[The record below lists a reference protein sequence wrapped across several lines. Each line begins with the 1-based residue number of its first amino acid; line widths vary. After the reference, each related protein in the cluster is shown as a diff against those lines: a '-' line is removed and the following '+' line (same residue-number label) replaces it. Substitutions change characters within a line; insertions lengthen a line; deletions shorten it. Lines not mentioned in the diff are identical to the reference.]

1 MMSDCQSNMQY
12 IPYKEIVKQKARE
25 YYYKNKERIQEQAK
39 NKYKSLSPEEKKKS
53 QEYNEEWFKKQPIE
67 RQQELK
73 EKARQY
79 HKNRYHNLMISV
91 KYSSGKCRRL
101 LQLIS
106 TQLNA

>member
-1 MMSDCQSNMQY
+1 MLNKKQENT
-12 IPYKEIVKQKARE
+12 IIKIKKE
-25 YYYKNKERIQEQAK
+25 YKNKQKINISHYHLK
-39 NKYKSLSPEEKKKS
+39 KKKS

-91 KYSSGKCRRL
+91 KYSSGKCRHL